1 MPETFY
7 VADLHF
13 GHKNS
18 LAFDNRP
25 WTTIEEQD
33 AAIIENWNNQVGYND
48 IVYILG
54 DVSWYNATK
63 TNEIFSQLNGEKH
76 LIIGN
81 HDGKL
86 LRNVEFRNYFAEIC
100 NYKEIGKGKDMIVLS
115 HYPIPF
121 FNQQHVGTTHLYG
134 HVHTTHEYNMIEHM
148 GKLFED
154 RYKIP
159 FKAFNVGIMIPYMEW
174 RPQPIEEIV
183 YDNSF

>member
-13 GHKNS
+13 GHKNC

-25 WTTIEEQD
+25 WTTTEEHD
-33 AAIIENWNNQVGYND
+33 SALIKNWNEQVGYND

-54 DVSWYNATK
+54 DVSWHNTTK
-63 TNEIFSQLNGEKH
+63 TREILSQLNGEKH
-76 LIIGN
+76 LIQGN
-81 HDGKL
+81 HDGRI
-86 LRNVEFRNYFAEIC
+86 LRNPETRQFFAEIT
-100 NYKEIGKGKDMIVLS
+100 NYKEIGNGEEMIVLS

-121 FNQQHVGTTHLYG
+121 YNNQHRGAVHLYG
-134 HVHTTHEYNMIEHM
+134 HVHVTPEYNMMQHM
-148 GKLFED
+148 GRLFED

-159 FKAFNVGIMIPYMEW
+159 FKAFNVGIMIPCMEW

-183 YDNSF
+183 YCDSF